1 MTVTPN
7 DAGPAA
13 PGFAIPDDDVPDEDV
28 DVLCLAG
35 QRPPAEG
42 AWLWVTTAEGRRG
55 GEFTALFLPRNA
67 PCASGGDVLVRIAPG
82 SSLADEQ
89 WPLPAMLVRV
99 MAVVAGSVIHVAAW
113 DHLTLEEWPEIIR
126 PAVAF
131 AMGALKELQEHGA
144 DVGAYR
150 HPSGQV
156 EVESAAGAA
165 AAGFPALPASVRPA
179 ADG

>member
-1 MTVTPN
+1 MTVTP
-7 DAGPAA
+7 DDTGAVP
-13 PGFAIPDDDVPDEDV
+13 PGFVIPDDDAADEDV

-55 GEFTALFLPRNA
+55 GEFTALFLPRNR
-67 PCASGGDVLVRIAPG
+67 PCASGGDVLVHIAPG
-82 SSLADEQ
+82 ISPADEQ
-89 WPLPAMLVRV
+89 WPLPAVLVRV
-99 MAVVAGSVIHVAAW
+99 MAVAAGSLVRVAAW
-113 DHLTLEEWPEIIR
+113 DHLTAEEWPEIVR

-150 HPSGQV
+150 RTSGQV
-156 EVESAAGAA
+156 KVESAVKAA
-165 AAGFPALPASVRPA
+165 VAGFPALPASVRPA
-179 ADG
+179 AGG

>member
-1 MTVTPN
+1 MTVTP
-7 DAGPAA
+7 DDTGAA
-13 PGFAIPDDDVPDEDV
+13 SQGFAIPDDDATDDDV
-28 DVLCLAG
+28 DVLYLAG

-55 GEFTALFLPRNA
+55 GEFTALFLPRNR
-67 PCASGGDVLVRIAPG
+67 PRASGGDVLLHIAPG
-82 SSLADEQ
+82 TSLADEQ

-99 MAVVAGSVIHVAAW
+99 MAVAAGSVIHVAAW
-113 DHLTLEEWPEIIR
+113 DHLTLEEWPEIVR

-131 AMGALKELQEHGA
+131 AIGALKELQEHGA

-165 AAGFPALPASVRPA
+165 VAGFPALPTSVRPA

>member
-1 MTVTPN
+1 MG
-7 DAGPAA
+7 DHGRGQAGRGVHRLVPAT
-13 PGFAIPDDDVPDEDV
+13 E
-28 DVLCLAG
+28 
-35 QRPPAEG
+35 R
-42 AWLWVTTAEGRRG
+42 
-55 GEFTALFLPRNA
+55 

-113 DHLTLEEWPEIIR
+113 DHLTLEEWPEIVR

-165 AAGFPALPASVRPA
+165 AAGFPALPTSVRPA